1 MKKEFNKQN
10 IEKLV
15 TALLKELGDN
25 PKRAG
30 LKETPKRVAKAACEL
45 FEGMRYTN
53 DEIAAKYD
61 KCFEEVSGG
70 NMVVVKDIPFF
81 SFCEH
86 HLMLM
91 YNMKAHIAYLP
102 KKKVIGLSKISR
114 IVNMVGK
121 RLQLQERIGQD
132 ICEILS
138 KILGTKDVAVVIEG
152 EHSCMTARGI
162 RSVGSKTRTANLGG
176 VFSKK
181 AECRAEFYSLI
192 NK

>member
-1 MKKEFNKQN
+1 MKQEFNKQN

-30 LKETPKRVAKAACEL
+30 LKETPKRVAKAVCEL

-53 DEIAAKYD
+53 AEIAAKYD
-61 KCFEEVSGG
+61 KCFEEASSG

-91 YNMKAHIAYLP
+91 YNMKAHIAYIP
-102 KKKVIGLSKISR
+102 NKKVIGLSKISR

-121 RLQLQERIGQD
+121 RL
-132 ICEILS
+132 
-138 KILGTKDVAVVIEG
+138 
-152 EHSCMTARGI
+152 
-162 RSVGSKTRTANLGG
+162 
-176 VFSKK
+176 
-181 AECRAEFYSLI
+181 
-192 NK
+192 